1 MADAHMIYSQDIGTK
16 FGVEHAWLLLK
27 DQPKFGAEFMSKCS
41 KRTKV
46 SASENYSSSSNPK
59 TPIEVE
65 EYDTSSPM
73 SRPIRQKAAKRK
85 SKGK

>member
-1 MADAHMIYSQDIGTK
+1 MADAHMIYSQDIGKK
-16 FGVEHAWLLLK
+16 FEVEHAWLLLK
-27 DQPKFGAEFMSKCS
+27 DQPKFDAEFMSKCS